1 MTVGR
6 KFCFG
11 AVATICTVFG
21 SAHANGIS
29 GQGTWETTLL
39 GRDIGGNVVSASSD
53 NAVFLYDTTLSIT
66 WLRDASPT
74 GLADWYAAT
83 SWANNLNMGDHDD
96 WRLPN
101 SDKCIGYNCTGS
113 EMGHLWYVTLG
124 NSAGAFTN
132 FGPFQ
137 NMKAYLYWS
146 GLDYQAPNISDSAF
160 YFYTT
165 GGLQEFDKKL
175 LPFYAMTVR
184 NGDVSAVPEVAS
196 AATMLAG
203 LVALAAIARNRQ
215 RS

>member
-1 MTVGR
+1 MTFCG
-6 KFCFG
+6 KFRIG
-11 AVATICTVFG
+11 TVAAACAVFG
-21 SAHANGIS
+21 SAHANGTS

-39 GRDIGGNVVSASSD
+39 GRDIGGIAVSASSD
-53 NAVFLYDTTLSIT
+53 NAVFLYDSALNIT

-74 GLADWYAAT
+74 GLADWYTAT
-83 SWANNLNMGDHDD
+83 SWASNLNIGDYDD

-124 NSAGAFTN
+124 NAGGAFTN

-137 NMKAYLYWS
+137 NMKSYLYWS
-146 GLDYQAPNISDSAF
+146 GLDYQAPNISESAF

-175 LPFYAMTVR
+175 LPFYAMAVR

-196 AATMLAG
+196 AAIMLAG
-203 LVALAAIARNRQ
+203 LVALAANARNRHP
-215 RS
+215 S